1 MPHYQGSSIA
11 YDFQVVRD
19 VAVAM
24 RDGTKLS
31 TDVYLPALDG
41 KAVQGRWPVV
51 VERTPY
57 DKSRRVSHSQTGRFF
72 ARRGYAVVLQD
83 VRGRWS
89 SDGDFEFLRNESSD
103 GYDTLTW
110 IARQPWSNGKVGT
123 IGYSYTAA
131 DQQSLAITDPPGLVT
146 QQLFDGGY
154 NYFTKTFRHRG
165 ACEYA
170 IFLQYVLQMARQS
183 KEAAANAEIRD
194 ALDRM
199 WSNLGKW
206 VRRLPLRRGESP
218 LRLLPKYENW
228 FFDMLTRSDYD
239 AYWKDPSLN
248 LEEAIDRYPDI
259 PVFLETGWYGHHIT
273 ATLTKYAEMRRRHR
287 APKKLLIG
295 TWTHGMEHFVES
307 WAGEV
312 DFGHEAALENV
323 NDLRLRWCD
332 QYLKDLDTGLERE
345 PPVRLFVMGGG
356 TGRRNLQGRLDHG
369 GRWRDEQ
376 DWPPPDMQPTPY
388 YFHGDGS
395 LSTERPAEDAPPS
408 GFTFNPADPV
418 PTVGGNFPEKAIPGL
433 LDGGG
438 FDQRGRPDL
447 ILCQDTLPLAAR
459 RDVLVFRTPPLAE
472 GIELTG
478 PLMVRLWVSSSAVDT
493 DFTAKLVDEYPPNP
507 DYPEGFALNVA
518 DAIVRMRYRD
528 SRERAELMEPGKVY
542 EIRIDPQAT
551 SNHFARGHRIR
562 VDISSSNFPHYDVN
576 PNTGEPLGLERRS
589 MVAHQTVYHD
599 AIRASH
605 IELPVVPSREKR
617 PT

>member
-1 MPHYQGSSIA
+1 MSQYEGSSVA
-11 YDFQVVRD
+11 YDFHVVRD
-19 VAVAM
+19 IDVAM

-31 TDVYLPALDG
+31 TDIYLPALGG
-41 KAVQGRWPVV
+41 KPVEGAWPVV

-57 DKSRRVSHSQTGRFF
+57 DKSRRVSHSQSGRFF
-72 ARRGYAVVLQD
+72 ARRGYAVVMQD

-89 SDGDFEFLRNESSD
+89 SEGDFEFLRNESND
-103 GYDTLTW
+103 GYDTLAW
-110 IARQPWSNGKVGT
+110 INEQAWSNGKVGT

-183 KEAAANAEIRD
+183 KEAAADAEIRD

-199 WSNLGKW
+199 WANLGKW

-259 PVFLETGWYGHHIT
+259 PVFLETAWYGHHIT
-273 ATLTKYAEMRRRHR
+273 ATLTKYAEMRRRHQT
-287 APKKLLIG
+287 PKKLLIG

-307 WAGEV
+307 WSGEV
-312 DFGHEAALENV
+312 DFGPEAALENV

-332 QYLKDLDTGLERE
+332 QYLKGLDTGLERE
-345 PPVRLFVMGGG
+345 PPVRIFVMGGG

-369 GRWRDEQ
+369 GLWRDEQ
-376 DWPPPDMQPTPY
+376 DWPPPGMQPTPY

-395 LSTERPAEDAPPS
+395 LLLEKPATEAPPS

-447 ILCQDTLPLAAR
+447 ILCQDTLPLSAR

-472 GIELTG
+472 GVELTG
-478 PLMVRLWVSSSAVDT
+478 PLVVRLWVSSSAVDT

-507 DYPEGFALNVA
+507 DYPEGFALNIA
-518 DAIVRMRYRD
+518 DAITRMRYRD

-542 EIRIDPQAT
+542 EVRIDPQAT
-551 SNHFARGHRIR
+551 SNYFARGHRIR

-589 MVAHQTVYHD
+589 AVAHQTIYHD
-599 AIRASH
+599 AVRASH
-605 IELPVVPSREKR
+605 IELPVVPSRGK
-617 PT
+617 

>member
-1 MPHYQGSSIA
+1 MSRYEGSSVA
-11 YDFQVVRD
+11 YDFHVVRD
-19 VAVAM
+19 IDVAM

-31 TDVYLPALDG
+31 TDVYLPALGG
-41 KAVQGRWPVV
+41 KPLEGPWPVV

-57 DKSRRVSHSQTGRFF
+57 DKSRRVSHSQSGRFF
-72 ARRGYAVVLQD
+72 ARRGYAVVMQD

-89 SDGDFEFLRNESSD
+89 SEGDFEFLRNESSD
-103 GYDTLTW
+103 GYDTLVW
-110 IARQPWSNGKVGT
+110 IDEQAWSNGKVGT

-183 KEAAANAEIRD
+183 KEAAADAEVRD

-199 WSNLGKW
+199 WANLGKW

-259 PVFLETGWYGHHIT
+259 PVFLETAWYGHHIT
-273 ATLTKYAEMRRRHR
+273 ATLTKYAEMRRRHHT
-287 APKKLLIG
+287 PKKLLVG

-312 DFGHEAALENV
+312 DFGPEAALENV

-332 QYLKDLDTGLERE
+332 QYLKGLDTGLERE
-345 PPVRLFVMGGG
+345 PPVRIFVMGGG

-376 DWPPPDMQPTPY
+376 DWPPPGMQPTPY

-395 LSTERPAEDAPPS
+395 LSTEKPAKEALPS

-433 LDGGG
+433 LDGGD
-438 FDQRGRPDL
+438 FDQRGRSDL
-447 ILCQDTLPLAAR
+447 ILCQDTLPLSAR

-472 GIELTG
+472 GVELTG
-478 PLMVRLWVSSSAVDT
+478 PLVVRLWVSSSAVDT

-507 DYPEGFALNVA
+507 DYPEGFALNIA
-518 DAIVRMRYRD
+518 DAITRMRYRD

-542 EIRIDPQAT
+542 EVRIDPQAT

-589 MVAHQTVYHD
+589 VVAHQTVYHD
-599 AIRASH
+599 AVRASH
-605 IELPVVPSREKR
+605 IELPVVPSRGK
-617 PT
+617 

>member
-1 MPHYQGSSIA
+1 MSKYEGSSVA
-11 YDFQVVRD
+11 YDFHVVRD
-19 VAVAM
+19 ISVAM

-31 TDVYLPALDG
+31 TDVYLPALG
-41 KAVQGRWPVV
+41 EKPIQGPWPVV

-57 DKSRRVSHSQTGRFF
+57 DKSRRVSHSQSGRFF
-72 ARRGYAVVLQD
+72 ARRGYAVVMQD

-89 SDGDFEFLRNESSD
+89 SEGDFEFLRNESND
-103 GYDTLTW
+103 GYDTLAW
-110 IARQPWSNGKVGT
+110 IGEQAWSNGKVGT

-183 KEAAANAEIRD
+183 KEAAADAEIRD

-199 WSNLGKW
+199 WANLGKW

-218 LRLLPKYENW
+218 LRLLPKYEGW

-248 LEEAIDRYPDI
+248 LEEAINRYPDI
-259 PVFLETGWYGHHIT
+259 PVFLETAWYGHHIT
-273 ATLTKYAEMRRRHR
+273 ATLTKYAEMRRRHQT
-287 APKKLLIG
+287 PKKLLIG
-295 TWTHGMEHFVES
+295 TWTHGMERFVES

-312 DFGHEAALENV
+312 DFGPEAALENV

-332 QYLKDLDTGLERE
+332 QYLKGLDTGLERE
-345 PPVRLFVMGGG
+345 PPVRIFVMGGG
-356 TGRRNLQGRLDHG
+356 TGRRNLQGRLEHG

-376 DWPPPDMQPTPY
+376 DWPPPGMQPTAY
-388 YFHGDGS
+388 YLHGDGS
-395 LSTERPAEDAPPS
+395 LSTDKPAKEAPPS

-447 ILCQDTLPLAAR
+447 ILCQDTLPLSAR
-459 RDVLVFRTPPLAE
+459 RDVLVFRTSPLAE
-472 GIELTG
+472 GVELTG
-478 PLMVRLWVSSSAVDT
+478 PLVVRLWVSSSAIDT

-507 DYPEGFALNVA
+507 DYPEGFALNIA
-518 DAIVRMRYRD
+518 DAITRMRYRN

-542 EIRIDPQAT
+542 VVRIDPQAT

-589 MVAHQTVYHD
+589 VVAHQTVYHD
-599 AIRASH
+599 AVRASH
-605 IELPVVPSREKR
+605 VELPVVPSRGK
-617 PT
+617 

>member
-1 MPHYQGSSIA
+1 MSQYEGSSVA
-11 YDFQVVRD
+11 YDFHVVRD
-19 VAVAM
+19 IDVAM

-31 TDVYLPALDG
+31 TDIYLPALGG
-41 KAVQGRWPVV
+41 KPVEGAWPVV

-57 DKSRRVSHSQTGRFF
+57 DKSRRVSHSQSGRFF
-72 ARRGYAVVLQD
+72 ARRGYAVVMQD

-89 SDGDFEFLRNESSD
+89 SEGDFEFLRNESND
-103 GYDTLTW
+103 GYDTLAW
-110 IARQPWSNGKVGT
+110 INEQVWSNGKVGT

-183 KEAAANAEIRD
+183 KEAAADAEIRD

-199 WSNLGKW
+199 WANLGKW

-259 PVFLETGWYGHHIT
+259 PVFLETAWYGHHIT
-273 ATLTKYAEMRRRHR
+273 ATLTKYAEMRRRHQT
-287 APKKLLIG
+287 PKKLLIG

-312 DFGHEAALENV
+312 DFGPEAALENV

-332 QYLKDLDTGLERE
+332 QYLKGLDTGLERE
-345 PPVRLFVMGGG
+345 PPVRIFVMGGG

-369 GRWRDEQ
+369 GLWRDEQ
-376 DWPPPDMQPTPY
+376 DWPPPGMQPTPY
-388 YFHGDGS
+388 YLHGDGS
-395 LSTERPAEDAPPS
+395 LLPKKPAKEAPPS

-418 PTVGGNFPEKAIPGL
+418 PTVGGNFPEKALPGL

-447 ILCQDTLPLAAR
+447 ILCQDTLPLSAR

-472 GIELTG
+472 GVELTG
-478 PLMVRLWVSSSAVDT
+478 PLVVRLWVSSSAVDT

-507 DYPEGFALNVA
+507 DYPEGFALNIA
-518 DAIVRMRYRD
+518 DAITRMRYRD

-542 EIRIDPQAT
+542 EVRIDPQAT
-551 SNHFARGHRIR
+551 SNYFARGHRIR

-589 MVAHQTVYHD
+589 AVAHQTIYHD
-599 AIRASH
+599 AVRASH
-605 IELPVVPSREKR
+605 IELPVVPSRGK
-617 PT
+617 